1 MPLLEKALGPN
12 RLWLAAYAN
21 DLFGYVPSAHMLS
34 EGGYETRGLYAG
46 GVGSFS
52 PHAQDVLGNAGRELA
67 TQAVR
72 DLPK

>member
-1 MPLLEKALGPN
+1 MLEKALGPN

-46 GVGSFS
+46 GVGYFA
-52 PHAQDVLGNAGRELA
+52 PQAQDVLVNAVRELA
-67 TQAVR
+67 TQVGR